1 MSRRSWAALA
11 VAVLVIAALAT
22 GVVLRVG
29 AAEGSAGDGSGDS
42 AGAVEAGGAA
52 RATDVPIP
60 VEATVAT
67 LDTLV
72 LAVKANGRAAP
83 ARSTTILAQVGG
95 RVSNVPVRESAAVG
109 AGRVLVS
116 LDPTEYQLAV
126 DDAEAQVRRAEAEY
140 RTITLFDERI
150 EDPAVREERARV
162 ARARSGLDQAEV
174 ALRRARLDLARTRVA
189 SPFAGRVADVQ
200 VVAGEFVRAGDPLLT
215 VSDVDPIRVEA
226 QVLETEVGYLQAG
239 GAAEVTFAA
248 WPGEPFR
255 GTIRTINPLVEGES
269 RVVRVTVEVPNPGGR
284 ILPGM
289 FAEVSLDARRFP
301 DRVLIPR
308 EAVVERDRRS
318 VVFVYEGDQGS
329 GLAKWRYVTPGLEND
344 EYVEIVDDPET
355 DGVQPGDTVLT
366 GGHYTLIHD
375 ARVRLVED
383 AGRAG
388 GRPD

>member
-1 MSRRSWAALA
+1 MTRRSWAALA
-11 VAVLVIAALAT
+11 VALLVVATLAT
-22 GVVLRVG
+22 GVVLRLG
-29 AAEGSAGDGSGDS
+29 AAEGSVEGAETEAGPGV
-42 AGAVEAGGAA
+42 AAGGAS
-52 RATDVPIP
+52 RASDVPIP
-60 VEATVAT
+60 VEGTEAI
-67 LDTLV
+67 LDTLI

-83 ARSTTILAQVGG
+83 ARTTTILAQVGG
-95 RVSNVPVRESAAVG
+95 RVSRVGVAESDAVG

-116 LDPTEYQLAV
+116 LDPTEYRLAV

-174 ALRRARLDLARTRVA
+174 ALRRAQLDLSRTTVT

-200 VVAGEFVRAGDPLLT
+200 VVAGEYVRGGDPLLT
-215 VSDVDPIRVEA
+215 VSDIDPIRVEA

-239 GAAEVTFAA
+239 GDAEVTFAA
-248 WPGEPFR
+248 WADVPFK

-269 RVVRVTVEVPNPGGR
+269 RVVRVTVEVANPGGR

-318 VVFVYEGDQGS
+318 VVFVYEGGQGA

-344 EYVEIVDDPET
+344 SFVEILEDPET

>member
-1 MSRRSWAALA
+1 MTRRSWAALA
-11 VAVLVIAALAT
+11 VAILVVSALAI
-22 GVVLRVG
+22 GVVLRLG
-29 AAEGSAGDGSGDS
+29 ADDGSGDDT
-42 AGAVEAGGAA
+42 AGDAVGAVASGGAA

-60 VEATVAT
+60 VEGTEAI

-72 LAVKANGRAAP
+72 LAVKANGRAVP
-83 ARSTTILAQVGG
+83 ARTTTILAQV
-95 RVSNVPVRESAAVG
+95 
-109 AGRVLVS
+109 AGRVARVPVAESDRVGSGRL
-116 LDPTEYQLAV
+116 LAAIDPAEYQLAV

-140 RTITLFDERI
+140 RSITLFDERI
-150 EDPAVREERARV
+150 EDASVREERARV

-174 ALRRARLDLARTRVA
+174 ALRRAQLDLSRTSVV

-200 VVAGEFVRAGDPLLT
+200 VVPGEFVRAGDPLLT
-215 VSDVDPIRVEA
+215 VSDLDPIRVEA
-226 QVLETEVGYLQAG
+226 QVLETEVGYLQGG

-248 WPGEPFR
+248 WPAEPFL
-255 GTIRTINPLVEGES
+255 GAIRSINPLVEGET

-289 FAEVSLDARRFP
+289 FAEVSLDARRFA

-318 VVFVYEGDQGS
+318 VVFVYEGDQTS

-344 EYVEIVDDPET
+344 TWVEILEDPET
-355 DGVQPGDTVLT
+355 DGVRPGDVVLT

-375 ARVRLVED
+375 ARVRLVRD
-383 AGRAG
+383 AAEAG

>member
-1 MSRRSWAALA
+1 M
-11 VAVLVIAALAT
+11 
-22 GVVLRVG
+22 
-29 AAEGSAGDGSGDS
+29 
-42 AGAVEAGGAA
+42 AA

-60 VEATVAT
+60 VEGAVAV

-72 LAVKANGRAAP
+72 LAVKADGRAAP
-83 ARSTTILAQVGG
+83 ARSTTILTQVGG
-95 RVSNVPVRESAAVG
+95 RVSGVPVRESAVVG
-109 AGRVLVS
+109 AGRLLVA

-126 DDAEAQVRRAEAEY
+126 QEAEAQVRRAEAEY
-140 RTITLFDERI
+140 RTITLFDDRI
-150 EDPAVREERARV
+150 DDPEVRAERARV
-162 ARARSGLDQAEV
+162 ARARSGLDQADV
-174 ALRRARLDLARTRVA
+174 ALERARLDLARTRVSA
-189 SPFAGRVADVQ
+189 PFAGRVADVR
-200 VVAGEFVRAGDPLLT
+200 VVAGQFVRAGDPLLT

-226 QVLETEVGYLQAG
+226 QVLETEVGYLQPG
-239 GAAEVTFAA
+239 GDAEVRFAA
-248 WPGEPFR
+248 WPQEPFP

-289 FAEVSLDARRFP
+289 FAEISLDARRFP

-318 VVFVYEGDQGS
+318 VVFVYEGDGPS

-344 EYVEIVDDPET
+344 EVVEILDDPET

-375 ARVRLVED
+375 AHVRLVED
-383 AGRAG
+383 AERAG

>member
-60 VEATVAT
+60 VEAAVAT

-255 GTIRTINPLVEGES
+255 GAIRTINPLVEGES

-366 GGHYTLIHD
+366 GGHATLIHD

>member
-1 MSRRSWAALA
+1 MTRRSLAAIG
-11 VAVLVIAALAT
+11 VALLVVAALAT

-29 AAEGSAGDGSGDS
+29 AEDGDGDDGAGDSVGEVAS
-42 AGAVEAGGAA
+42 GGAS

-60 VEATVAT
+60 VEGTEAV
-67 LDTLV
+67 LDTLIH
-72 LAVKANGRAAP
+72 AVKANGRAAP
-83 ARSTTILAQVGG
+83 ARTTTILAQVPG
-95 RVSNVPVRESAAVG
+95 RVSRVPVSESDRVG
-109 AGRVLVS
+109 AGRLLVAI
-116 LDPTEYQLAV
+116 DPTEYQLAV

-140 RTITLFDERI
+140 RSITLFDERI
-150 EDPAVREERARV
+150 EDASVREERARV

-174 ALRRARLDLARTRVA
+174 ALRRARLDLARTTVA

-200 VVAGEFVRAGDPLLT
+200 VVPGEFVRAGDPLLT
-215 VSDVDPIRVEA
+215 VSDLDPIRVEA
-226 QVLETEVGYLQAG
+226 QVLETEVGYLQRDG
-239 GAAEVTFAA
+239 LAEVTFAA
-248 WPGEPFR
+248 WPDEPFR
-255 GTIRTINPLVEGES
+255 GTIRTINPLVEGET

-318 VVFVYEGDQGS
+318 VVFVYEGDQSS

-344 EYVEIVDDPET
+344 TWVEILDDPET
-355 DGVQPGDTVLT
+355 DGVQPGDVVLT

-375 ARVRLVED
+375 ARVRLVSD
-383 AGRAG
+383 AEQAG

>member
-1 MSRRSWAALA
+1 MTRRSWLALA
-11 VAVLVIAALAT
+11 VAVLVVTALAA
-22 GVVLRVG
+22 GVVLRLG
-29 AAEGSAGDGSGDS
+29 AVDGASENAASEAGET
-42 AGAVEAGGAA
+42 VEAGGAA
-52 RATDVPIP
+52 RASDVPIP
-60 VEATVAT
+60 VEGAEAV

-72 LAVKANGRAAP
+72 LAVKANGRAFP
-83 ARSTTILAQVGG
+83 ERSTTLLAQVGG
-95 RVSNVPVRESAAVG
+95 QVARVPVGESDRVG
-109 AGRVLVS
+109 GGRVLLS

-140 RTITLFDERI
+140 RSITLFDDRI
-150 EDPAVREERARV
+150 EDTAVREERGRV
-162 ARARSGLDQAEV
+162 ARARSGLDQAEI
-174 ALRRARLDLARTRVA
+174 ALRRAELDLSRTRVT
-189 SPFAGRVADVQ
+189 SPFGGRVADVQ
-200 VVAGEFVRAGDPLLT
+200 VVAGEWVRAGDPLLT
-215 VSDVDPIRVEA
+215 VSDLDPIRVEA
-226 QVLETEVGYLQAG
+226 QVLETEVGYLQPG
-239 GAAEVTFAA
+239 GDAAVSFAA
-248 WPGEPFR
+248 WPDEPFR

-269 RVVRVTVEVPNPGGR
+269 RVVRVTVEVPNPDGR

-318 VVFVYEGDQGS
+318 VVFVYEGDRSS

-344 EYVEIVDDPET
+344 LVVEILDDPET
-355 DGVQPGDTVLT
+355 DGVSPGDVVLT

-383 AGRAG
+383 AARSG

>member
-1 MSRRSWAALA
+1 VEGTEA
-11 VAVLVIAALAT
+11 V
-22 GVVLRVG
+22 
-29 AAEGSAGDGSGDS
+29 
-42 AGAVEAGGAA
+42 
-52 RATDVPIP
+52 
-60 VEATVAT
+60 
-67 LDTLV
+67 LDTLI

-83 ARSTTILAQVGG
+83 ARTTTILAQVPG
-95 RVSNVPVRESAAVG
+95 RVSRVPVSESDRVG
-109 AGRVLVS
+109 AGRLLVAI
-116 LDPTEYQLAV
+116 DPTEYQLAV

-140 RTITLFDERI
+140 RSITLFDERI
-150 EDPAVREERARV
+150 EDASVREERARV

-174 ALRRARLDLARTRVA
+174 ALRRARLDLARTTVA

-200 VVAGEFVRAGDPLLT
+200 VVPGEFVRAGDPLLT
-215 VSDVDPIRVEA
+215 VSDLDPIRVEA
-226 QVLETEVGYLQAG
+226 QVLETEVGYLQRDG
-239 GAAEVTFAA
+239 LAEVTFAA
-248 WPGEPFR
+248 WPDEPFR
-255 GTIRTINPLVEGES
+255 GTIRTINPLVEGET

-318 VVFVYEGDQGS
+318 VVFVYEGDQSS

-344 EYVEIVDDPET
+344 TWVEILDDPET
-355 DGVQPGDTVLT
+355 DGVQPGDVVLT

-375 ARVRLVED
+375 ARVRLVSD
-383 AGRAG
+383 AEQAG

>member
-1 MSRRSWAALA
+1 MTRRSLAAIG
-11 VAVLVIAALAT
+11 VALLVVAALAT

-29 AAEGSAGDGSGDS
+29 AEDGDGDDGAGDSVGEVAS
-42 AGAVEAGGAA
+42 GGAS

-60 VEATVAT
+60 VEGTEAV
-67 LDTLV
+67 LDTLI

-83 ARSTTILAQVGG
+83 ARTTTILAQVPG
-95 RVSNVPVRESAAVG
+95 RVSRVPVSESDRVG
-109 AGRVLVS
+109 AGRLLVAI
-116 LDPTEYQLAV
+116 DPTEYQLAV

-140 RTITLFDERI
+140 RSITLFDERI
-150 EDPAVREERARV
+150 EDASVREERARV

-174 ALRRARLDLARTRVA
+174 ALRRARLDLARTTVA

-200 VVAGEFVRAGDPLLT
+200 VVPGEFVRAGDPLLT
-215 VSDVDPIRVEA
+215 VSDLDPIRVEA
-226 QVLETEVGYLQAG
+226 QVLETEVGYLQRDG
-239 GAAEVTFAA
+239 LAEVTFAA
-248 WPGEPFR
+248 WPDEPFQ
-255 GTIRTINPLVEGES
+255 GTIRTINPLVEGET

-318 VVFVYEGDQGS
+318 VVFVYEGDQSS

-344 EYVEIVDDPET
+344 TWVEILDDPET
-355 DGVQPGDTVLT
+355 DGVQPGDVVLT

-375 ARVRLVED
+375 ARVRLVSD
-383 AGRAG
+383 AEQAG

>member
-1 MSRRSWAALA
+1 MTRRSLAAIG
-11 VAVLVIAALAT
+11 VALLVVAALAT

-29 AAEGSAGDGSGDS
+29 AEDGDGDDGAGDSVGEVAS
-42 AGAVEAGGAA
+42 GGAS

-60 VEATVAT
+60 VEGTEAV
-67 LDTLV
+67 LDTLI

-83 ARSTTILAQVGG
+83 ARTTTILAQVPG
-95 RVSNVPVRESAAVG
+95 RVSRVPVSESDRVG
-109 AGRVLVS
+109 AGRLLVAI
-116 LDPTEYQLAV
+116 DPTEYQLAV

-140 RTITLFDERI
+140 RSITLFDERI
-150 EDPAVREERARV
+150 EDASVREERARV

-174 ALRRARLDLARTRVA
+174 ALRRARLDLARTTVA

-215 VSDVDPIRVEA
+215 VSDLDPIRVEA
-226 QVLETEVGYLQAG
+226 QVLETEVGYLQG
-239 GAAEVTFAA
+239 GGLAEVTFAA
-248 WPGEPFR
+248 WPDEPFQ
-255 GTIRTINPLVEGES
+255 GTIRTINPLVEGET

-318 VVFVYEGDQGS
+318 VVFVYEGDQSS

-344 EYVEIVDDPET
+344 TWVEILDDPET
-355 DGVQPGDTVLT
+355 DGVQPGDVVLT

-375 ARVRLVED
+375 ARVRLVSD
-383 AGRAG
+383 AEQAG

>member
-1 MSRRSWAALA
+1 MTRRSLAAIG
-11 VAVLVIAALAT
+11 VALLVVAALAT

-29 AAEGSAGDGSGDS
+29 AEDGDGDDGAGDSVGEVAS
-42 AGAVEAGGAA
+42 GGAS

-60 VEATVAT
+60 VEGTEAV
-67 LDTLV
+67 LDTLI

-83 ARSTTILAQVGG
+83 ARTTTILAQVPG
-95 RVSNVPVRESAAVG
+95 RVSRVPVSESDRVG
-109 AGRVLVS
+109 AGRLLVAI
-116 LDPTEYQLAV
+116 DPTEYQLAV

-140 RTITLFDERI
+140 RSITLFDERI
-150 EDPAVREERARV
+150 EDASVREERARV

-174 ALRRARLDLARTRVA
+174 ALRRARLDLARTTVA

-200 VVAGEFVRAGDPLLT
+200 VVPGEFVSAGDPLLT
-215 VSDVDPIRVEA
+215 VSDLDPIRVEA
-226 QVLETEVGYLQAG
+226 QVLETEVGYLQRDG
-239 GAAEVTFAA
+239 LAEVTFAA
-248 WPGEPFR
+248 WPDEPFR
-255 GTIRTINPLVEGES
+255 GTIRTINPLVEGET

-318 VVFVYEGDQGS
+318 VVFVYEGDQSS

-344 EYVEIVDDPET
+344 TWVEILDDPET
-355 DGVQPGDTVLT
+355 DGVQPGDVVLT

-375 ARVRLVED
+375 ARVRLVSD
-383 AGRAG
+383 AEQAG